1 MSGKD
6 WIRFWTLGIIWGT
19 SFLWIKIAV
28 GEITPLVLVSFRTL
42 FAALGLLL
50 ILWFSKSVKWDWHA
64 IRPVLGVYFV
74 LGLINVALP
83 FVLISWSEQYIDS
96 GLAAILNS
104 TVPLWTILI
113 APWLVPDDRFSFPK
127 LAGLLVGFVGVIVI
141 FLPEI
146 SGGSLGKGF
155 IGQIAMLL
163 ATLSYACGTIYAR
176 LKTKGFHPQIQ
187 SLLQFIMATLI
198 MWTFTLSVDRPI
210 KMPQTPIV
218 WVGLLWLGLIGSCL
232 AYLLYFGLLHSIGPT
247 RTTLVTY
254 IPPLVGVILGVVFL
268 GEQLYW
274 QVILGGALII
284 SGIALVNFPG
294 LFRMRKNR
302 PAEP

>member
-1 MSGKD
+1 M
-6 WIRFWTLGIIWGT
+6 
-19 SFLWIKIAV
+19 
-28 GEITPLVLVSFRTL
+28 
-42 FAALGLLL
+42 
-50 ILWFSKSVKWDWHA
+50 
-64 IRPVLGVYFV
+64 
-74 LGLINVALP
+74 
-83 FVLISWSEQYIDS
+83 LISWSEQYIDS

-210 KMPQTPIV
+210 KLPQTPIV
-218 WVGLLWLGLIGSCL
+218 WVALLWLGLIGSCL

-284 SGIALVNFPG
+284 SGIALVNIPG
-294 LFRMRKNR
+294 LFSMRKR
-302 PAEP
+302 KPAEP